1 MNSTSL
7 TLTVRAAAFVTAI
20 LFSGAAFGAQKL
32 GSDQAKADCLNQAQ
46 MQFNIDDAFCF
57 NYPAGTAPFNICRSQ
72 AQMKYANAVASCS
85 TAAHGTGLFGHRF
98 SATDGKQTT
107 TVAPNVRA
115 L

>member
-7 TLTVRAAAFVTAI
+7 TLTVRVAALVTAI

-32 GSDQAKADCLNQAQ
+32 GSDGATFICERPRL
-46 MQFNIDDAFCF
+46 MHFNIDDALCV
-57 NYPAGTAPFNICRSQ
+57 NYPAGTTPFNICRSQ
-72 AQMKYANAVASCS
+72 AQMKYANAVTACT
-85 TAAHGTGLFGHRF
+85 TAAQGTGPLGHRF
-98 SATDGKQTT
+98 SASDGKQTT